1 MTKFG
6 YAVRVQSLHTTLLNL
21 VLVVVLALSMAQAAA
36 AQQETL
42 PIEAVTVR
50 LADGTEQV
58 FQSEMAI
65 TPQQQAMGMMFRT
78 EMAPNAGMLFVFGEV
93 RRASFWMR
101 NTLIPLD
108 IIFVRANGRI
118 ANIIANAEPETEAH
132 RRSTGRVAGVLEIP
146 GGRAAELGIQAGD
159 LIVHPAFGQ

>member
-1 MTKFG
+1 MRNLKFDM
-6 YAVRVQSLHTTLLNL
+6 RL
-21 VLVVVLALSMAQAAA
+21 LALQPLFLFLLLLGSAQVAHG
-36 AQQETL
+36 QQEQL

-50 LADGTEQV
+50 KTNGVEHV

-65 TPQQQAMGMMFRT
+65 SPQQQATGMMFRT
-78 EMAPNAGMLFVFGEV
+78 EMAPDEGMLFVFGEV
-93 RRASFWMR
+93 RRGSFWMR

-118 ANIIANAEPETEAH
+118 ANIVANATPETDTH

-146 GGRAAELGIQAGD
+146 GGRAAELGIKAGD
-159 LIVHPAFGQ
+159 LIIHPAFGK

>member
-1 MTKFG
+1 MSILGYSFG
-6 YAVRVQSLHTTLLNL
+6 VQRLQLFFWALIFS
-21 VLVVVLALSMAQAAA
+21 VLAAQASF
-36 AQQETL
+36 AQQAQL
-42 PIEAVTVR
+42 PIEPVTVR
-50 LADGTEQV
+50 LANGTEQV
-58 FQSEMAI
+58 FQSEMAV

-78 EMAPNAGMLFVFGEV
+78 EMAPNEGMLFVFGEV

-118 ANIIANAEPETEAH
+118 ANIIANAAPETEAH

-146 GGRAAELGIQAGD
+146 GGRAAELDIKAGD
-159 LIVHPAFGQ
+159 LIVHPAFGG

>member
-1 MTKFG
+1 MNMVGYSARLPGLQPLFLIFVLTFG
-6 YAVRVQSLHTTLLNL
+6 L
-21 VLVVVLALSMAQAAA
+21 AQATI
-36 AQQETL
+36 AQQEKL
-42 PIEAVTVR
+42 PVEPVTIR
-50 LADGTEQV
+50 LANGSEHV

-65 TPQQQAMGMMFRT
+65 SPQQQATGMMFRT
-78 EMAPNAGMLFVFGEV
+78 EMAPNEGMLFVFGEV

-118 ANIIANAEPETEAH
+118 ANIVANATPETDSH

-146 GGRAAELGIQAGD
+146 GGRAAELSIKAGD
-159 LIVHPAFGQ
+159 LLVHPSFGK

>member
-1 MTKFG
+1 MSIFG
-6 YAVRVQSLHTTLLNL
+6 YSPSLQRLQLFF
-21 VLVVVLALSMAQAAA
+21 LALAFTIFAAQASF
-36 AQQETL
+36 AQQAQL
-42 PIEAVTVR
+42 PIEPVTVR

-65 TPQQQAMGMMFRT
+65 SPQQQAAGMMFRT
-78 EMAPNAGMLFVFGEV
+78 EMAPNEGMLFVFGEV

-118 ANIIANAEPETEAH
+118 ANIVANAAPETDAH

-146 GGRAAELGIQAGD
+146 GGRAAELGIKAGD
-159 LIVHPAFGQ
+159 LIVHSAFGG

>member
-1 MTKFG
+1 MNMVG
-6 YAVRVQSLHTTLLNL
+6 YSARLPGLKPLILIL
-21 VLVVVLALSMAQAAA
+21 VLAFGLAQVAI
-36 AQQETL
+36 AQQENL
-42 PIEAVTVR
+42 PIEPVTIR
-50 LADGTEQV
+50 LANGSEHV

-65 TPQQQAMGMMFRT
+65 TPQQQATGMMFRT
-78 EMAPNAGMLFVFGEV
+78 EMAPNEGMLFVFGEV

-118 ANIIANAEPETEAH
+118 ANIIENAAPETDAH

-146 GGRAAELGIQAGD
+146 GGRAAELGIKAGD
-159 LIVHPAFGQ
+159 LLVHPSFGN